1 MRTWEVHRCTANCP
15 RCERNKHLQE
25 HLQDMASSSQKIRYE
40 RLKLV
45 SEKALDQ
52 SIKKGLSIDQIKKCY
67 PIISSS
73 SDGVRLLEMARSQ
86 IIDFWQS
93 KSLEEFAL
101 IFKERNLASKLDELD
116 EIVEAA
122 HRRQYDGG
130 ARIPIDMLTPDELI
144 DASLVNTRKHSADT
158 LSIIYNQL
166 CADNQELH
174 DELMSLA
181 QEGNDIKNDISALIS
196 SFGRDIEAMM
206 EDAKIEDL
214 ADALM
219 GN

>member
-1 MRTWEVHRCTANCP
+1 MRYKTNSDCN
-15 RCERNKHLQE
+15 NYQ
-25 HLQDMASSSQKIRYE
+25 MASSAEKIRYE

-45 SEKALDQ
+45 SQKALDQ

-122 HRRQYDGG
+122 HRRQYDGDT
-130 ARIPIDMLTPDELI
+130 RIPIDMLTPDELI
-144 DASLVNTRKHSADT
+144 DASLVSTRKQSADT

-181 QEGNDIKNDISALIS
+181 KEGNDIKNDINALIAS
-196 SFGRDIEAMM
+196 LGRDIEAMK
-206 EDAKIEDL
+206 EDAKVDDL
-214 ADALM
+214 ANALT
-219 GN
+219 NEY

>member
-1 MRTWEVHRCTANCP
+1 
-15 RCERNKHLQE
+15 
-25 HLQDMASSSQKIRYE
+25 MASSAEKIRYE

-45 SEKALDQ
+45 SQKALDQ

-67 PIISSS
+67 PVISSS
-73 SDGVRLLEMARSQ
+73 SDGVRLLEMARGQ

-122 HRRQYDGG
+122 HRRQYDGD

-144 DASLVNTRKHSADT
+144 DASLVTTRKQSADT

-181 QEGNDIKNDISALIS
+181 QEGNDIKNEINTLIAS
-196 SFGRDIEAMM
+196 LGRDIEAMK
-206 EDAKIEDL
+206 EDAKVEDL
-214 ADALM
+214 ANALT
-219 GN
+219 G